1 MSKSASK
8 LKRGIA
14 KENSLTQ
21 RKTQSSL
28 SQSDATTHSFSD
40 RSASGVLTSQL
51 MSRDLRIEQY
61 TLSFHGRILIE
72 LNQGQRYGLL
82 GANGSGKSTFL
93 QSLAERDISFPEHID
108 VYLLNQ
114 EAPLS
119 SLTALDYI
127 VELAE
132 KKMSIIEEEIEKLSM
147 ADEVNEV
154 LLQDKI
160 DELSE
165 FDSSM
170 FKAKAGMILHGLG
183 FTETM
188 MHTPTKDMS
197 GGWRMRVALGCALFL
212 KPTLLLLDEP
222 TNHLDLEAV
231 VWLETYLS
239 QYQRILVINS
249 HSQDFLNHVC
259 TNIIELTMNRQLL
272 YYKGNYD
279 TYVRTKHE
287 LEVNQMKAY
296 AKQQGWYSIFFVAS
310 AGTYANLVRQA
321 KSKQKII
328 DKMEALGLVEKV
340 EQPKT
345 ISFKFE
351 NVRKL
356 PPPIIAFNDVCFSY
370 DGNIKNA
377 LYHDLSFSIDMDS
390 RIAVVGKNGTGKSTL
405 LNLIMVKGHLI
416 PTSGS
421 ISKNSGLKLAKY
433 SQHSADQ
440 LPYDKSPL
448 NYIRDK
454 FKSIYP
460 ERELQQ
466 WRSYL
471 GRFGL
476 SGAHQTNMIR
486 TLSDGLKSRLVF
498 LELVLENP
506 HIILLDEPT
515 NHLDIASIDALAKA
529 CNNWTGGIVL
539 VSHDFRLIEQVCVS
553 GVGELWEV
561 KNKKIIKLGI
571 TIQQYKET
579 LKAESTS
586 ALEKAKL
593 VAKKKNT
600 CPTADSNCRPPRL
613 EEKYVFPLRNPYKHD
628 AITNYANDF
637 FIKTSPYAWGLLGI
651 GICIGLSVLGAA
663 WYVILLQCGGVKAPH
678 IQTKNLISIIFCE
691 VVAIYGIIMS
701 IVFSAKLQ
709 EVVGPD
715 LYTRQNFYTGYS
727 LFWGGIT
734 VGVCNVAC
742 GLAVGVSG
750 SSVAL
755 SDAQDPNLFVKVLV
769 VEIFGSVIGLFGLI
783 VGLLVSF
790 NIGRVR
796 NLV

>member
-1 MSKSASK
+1 MVNVDIFSVF
-8 LKRGIA
+8 I
-14 KENSLTQ
+14 LTFD
-21 RKTQSSL
+21 T
-28 SQSDATTHSFSD
+28 AT
-40 RSASGVLTSQL
+40 
-51 MSRDLRIEQY
+51 
-61 TLSFHGRILIE
+61 IE
-72 LNQGQRYGLL
+72 LNHGQRYGLL
-82 GANGSGKSTFL
+82 GTNGSGKSTFL
-93 QSLAERDISFPEHID
+93 QSLAARDIAFPEHID

-127 VELAE
+127 IELAE
-132 KKMSIIEEEIEKLSM
+132 KKMLTIEEEIEKLSM
-147 ADEVNEV
+147 ADDVDEI

-170 FKAKAGMILHGLG
+170 FKPKAGMILHGLG
-183 FTETM
+183 FTDAM

-239 QYQRILVINS
+239 QYQRILVVNS

-296 AKQQGWYSIFFVAS
+296 AKQQEEIAHIKKFVAS

-328 DKMEALGLVEKV
+328 DKMEASGLVE
-340 EQPKT
+340 
-345 ISFKFE
+345 KFE

-377 LYHDLSFSIDMDS
+377 LYRDLSFSIDMDS
-390 RIAVVGKNGTGKSTL
+390 RIALVGKNGTGKSTL
-405 LNLIMVKGHLI
+405 LNLIMGNLI
-416 PTSGS
+416 PISGT

-440 LPYDKSPL
+440 LPNDKSPL
-448 NYIRDK
+448 NHIRDK
-454 FKSIYP
+454 FKSLYP

-476 SGAHQTNMIR
+476 SGSHQTSMIR
-486 TLSDGLKSRLVF
+486 TLSDGLKSRLIF

-561 KNKKIIKLGI
+561 KDKKIIKLDI

-579 LKAESTS
+579 LKAESTI
-586 ALEKAKL
+586 ALEKAKS
-593 VAKKKNT
+593 VAKK
-600 CPTADSNCRPPRL
+600 
-613 EEKYVFPLRNPYKHD
+613 VF
-628 AITNYANDF
+628 
-637 FIKTSPYAWGLLGI
+637 
-651 GICIGLSVLGAA
+651 
-663 WYVILLQCGGVKAPH
+663 
-678 IQTKNLISIIFCE
+678 
-691 VVAIYGIIMS
+691 
-701 IVFSAKLQ
+701 
-709 EVVGPD
+709 
-715 LYTRQNFYTGYS
+715 
-727 LFWGGIT
+727 
-734 VGVCNVAC
+734 
-742 GLAVGVSG
+742 
-750 SSVAL
+750 
-755 SDAQDPNLFVKVLV
+755 
-769 VEIFGSVIGLFGLI
+769 
-783 VGLLVSF
+783 
-790 NIGRVR
+790 
-796 NLV
+796 